1 MSGREG
7 DNITA
12 IYLVFA
18 STYTWLLSFKQVN
31 DSVIC
36 IGISIIIIKVLKM
49 LWDLY
54 DHYHCKGFFSNMVH
68 QERV

>member
-18 STYTWLLSFKQVN
+18 STYTRLLSFKRVN

-49 LWDLY
+49 L
-54 DHYHCKGFFSNMVH
+54 
-68 QERV
+68 